1 MVSIIMYGTL
11 ERYWWNT
18 YVHEN
23 VQKLFQGRENSKKNK
38 TLFLDDQKKNKKN
51 PVCGWQFKVSL
62 HKTPFFPLKFL
73 LQESDL
79 FWNFLPLN
87 SEINV
92 VFYSYFHIFV
102 DTWFL
107 RNPELNMNL
116 HFWCHN
122 SLYYIGKQNCG
133 QNTSQT

>member
-1 MVSIIMYGTL
+1 MGLWKDIGGILMFMRMCKNYFRVEKIL
-11 ERYWWNT
+11 
-18 YVHEN
+18 
-23 VQKLFQGRENSKKNK
+23 KKNK

-73 LQESDL
+73 LQESDF

-122 SLYYIGKQNCG
+122 SLYYIGKQNCEVKKSSG